1 MDYMFAYIYIEIEA
15 DTTYIAKPY
24 IYTLTHHR
32 D

>member
-15 DTTYIAKPY
+15 DTYIAKPY